1 MQWKIP
7 ETRSQRM
14 KKLNRLIWT
23 IICAVLAFSCSKPQE
38 TKSGLSS
45 IRIAEQVPGLI
56 TPGVWDGQAFSLNA
70 SIYDYLVE
78 IDALTGELSPSL
90 AISWQSGD
98 GINWTVKLREGV
110 KFHDGSEFN
119 AEDVKFTIERT
130 QDSALGHLKAQD
142 FSVVAAVDTPDPYT
156 VILRL
161 KESRPTFIYQLSD
174 YNMAML
180 SSSYDYAAL
189 GESKPMGTGAFKL
202 KSFIPKESAHLVRND
217 AFWQDGYPL
226 ADELLIY
233 FVPDIDSSVAMLEA
247 GKVDIV
253 PQVTPL
259 IKQRLDAMNG
269 FTVVSPYQEQRF
281 IAMAMD
287 RKPFDDARVR
297 LAMKYAMDPAIL
309 AKACQ
314 GSLGVDVFYNETPIM
329 NKLAEYK
336 ELPAR
341 NRDIEKAKA
350 LLAEA
355 GYANGVSFELFY
367 ASDHPYSP
375 ALAQAVKEL
384 AAPAGFNVEL
394 KGYPRD
400 IYLSQHWMN
409 GPMLITG
416 WGGRVD
422 PSVLLNLAYH
432 SKGPWNESHMNDA
445 EVDRLIGSIMA
456 ETDVA
461 LRRDLYGKLQEAF
474 YERGTVMNV
483 QVPYLVAM
491 RSDVQDYRQPI
502 TMLPQLKYATIK
514 AAQ

>member
-1 MQWKIP
+1 MGKF
-7 ETRSQRM
+7 SRM
-14 KKLNRLIWT
+14 ACIF
-23 IICAVLAFSCSKPQE
+23 ICAALAFSCSKPE
-38 TKSGLSS
+38 PARSGSSS
-45 IRIAEQVPGLI
+45 IRIAEQVPSLI

-70 SIYDYLVE
+70 SVYDYLVE
-78 IDALTGELSPSL
+78 IDALSGELSPSL
-90 AISWQSGD
+90 ALSWQSVD
-98 GINWTVKLREGV
+98 GINWTIKLREGV
-110 KFHDGSEFN
+110 KFHDGSDFD
-119 AEDVKFTIERT
+119 ADDVKFTIERT
-130 QDSALGHLKAQD
+130 QDSSIGHLKAQD
-142 FSVVAAVDTPDPYT
+142 FAVVASVDTPDPNT

-174 YNMAML
+174 YNMAIL

-189 GESKPMGTGAFKL
+189 GESKPMGTGAFML
-202 KSFIPKESAHLVRND
+202 KSLIPKESAHLVRND
-217 AFWQDGYPL
+217 AFWQEGLPL
-226 ADELLIY
+226 SDELLIY

-259 IKQRLDAMNG
+259 IKQRLENMDG

-287 RKPFDDARVR
+287 RAPFNDNRVR
-297 LAMKYAMDPAIL
+297 LAMKYAMDPAFL

-314 GSLGVDVFYNETPIM
+314 GTLGADVFYNETPIM

-341 NRDIEKAKA
+341 ARDLEKAKS

-355 GYANGVSFELFY
+355 GYPEGLSFELFY

-384 AAPAGFNVEL
+384 AAPAGFSVEL

-422 PSVLLNLAYH
+422 PSVLLNLAFH
-432 SKGPWNESHMNDA
+432 SKGPWNESHMDDA
-445 EVDRLIGSIMA
+445 EVDSLIGSIMA
-456 ETDVA
+456 ETDAA
-461 LRRDLYGKLQEAF
+461 LRRELYGTLQEVF
-474 YERGTVMNV
+474 YERGTTMNV

-502 TMLPQLKYATIK
+502 TMLPQLKYAVKK
-514 AAQ
+514 APQ